1 MDSEVDIAICLRQWD
16 YSETSQTA
24 ALLCKRLGVVRVLG
38 KGTKRAD
45 PRFSGGLEIATIGE
59 AVIVPKSNSGLSTLA
74 GWDLRST
81 CRGARADLQ
90 CYYAAM
96 FALEVAINLLPEGE
110 PHPDSFHAL
119 ESLLESISPVNW
131 QQQVATYLWSVLKDA
146 GFAPRIEP
154 DLEDNVVFIPALGQ
168 LTSPTEEHRQE
179 TAWEVLGSTAAAM
192 SVLAETGAAV
202 TLSAED
208 AERVGRL
215 LAWYVREVIE
225 RELSTLRP
233 LFGDLHPRTS
243 PPRG

>member
-24 ALLCKRLGVVRVLG
+24 ALLCRRLGVVRVLG

-59 AVIVPKSNSGLSTLA
+59 AVIVPKANSGLATLA

-81 CRGARADLQ
+81 CRSARSDLQ

-96 FALEVAINLLPEGE
+96 LALEVTINLLPESE
-110 PHPDSFHAL
+110 PHPDSFDAL
-119 ESLLESISPVNW
+119 SLLLGSIDPANW
-131 QQQVATYLWSVLKDA
+131 QRDIALFLWSILKDS
-146 GFAPRIEP
+146 GFAPRVESN
-154 DLEDNVVFIPALGQ
+154 LSERVVFLPALGHLAGLQ
-168 LTSPTEEHRQE
+168 DAHRLETS
-179 TAWEVLGSTAAAM
+179 WDVLGTTAAALT
-192 SVLAETGAAV
+192 VLAQTGSAKS
-202 TLSAED
+202 LSLED

-225 RELSTLRP
+225 RELSTLR
-233 LFGDLHPRTS
+233 LLYGDLHPRTTK
-243 PPRG
+243 PHD

>member
-96 FALEVAINLLPEGE
+96 FTLEVAINLLPEGE
-110 PHPDSFHAL
+110 PHPDSFLAL
-119 ESLLESISPVNW
+119 ESLLESISSASW
-131 QQQVATYLWSVLKDA
+131 QRDIATYLWRILKDS
-146 GFAPRIEP
+146 GFAPRIDRGLSGP
-154 DLEDNVVFIPALGQ
+154 VVFLPAIGQ
-168 LTSPTEEHRQE
+168 LTSPKQEHRLE
-179 TAWEVLGSTAAAM
+179 TAWEVLGTTASALEE
-192 SVLAETGAAV
+192 LAESGDSSHLTP
-202 TLSAED
+202 ED

-225 RELSTLRP
+225 RDLSTLRP
-233 LFGDLHPRTS
+233 LFGNLHPRTTRS
-243 PPRG
+243 LL

>member
-24 ALLCKRLGVVRVLG
+24 ALLCRRLGVVRVLG

-81 CRGARADLQ
+81 CRGARSDLQ

-96 FALEVAINLLPEGE
+96 LALEVAINLLPEGE
-110 PHPDSFHAL
+110 PHPDSFFAL
-119 ESLLESISPVNW
+119 ETLLESISPTSW
-131 QQQVATYLWSVLKDA
+131 KSDIAIYLWRVLKDS
-146 GFAPRIEP
+146 GFAPRIDGGLAGP
-154 DLEDNVVFIPALGQ
+154 VVFLPAIGQ
-168 LTSPTEEHRQE
+168 LTTPNQEHRHE
-179 TAWEVLGSTAAAM
+179 TAWEVLGTTASALQK
-192 SVLAETGAAV
+192 LAESGESLHLTP
-202 TLSAED
+202 ED

-215 LAWYVREVIE
+215 LGWYVREVIE
-225 RELSTLRP
+225 RDLLALRP
-233 LFGDLHPRTS
+233 LFGNLHPRTTRS
-243 PPRG
+243 LQ

>member
-59 AVIVPKSNSGLSTLA
+59 AVIVPKSNAGLSTLA

-90 CYYAAM
+90 CYYATM
-96 FALEVAINLLPEGE
+96 FALEVMINLLPEGE
-110 PHPDSFHAL
+110 PHRDSFLAL
-119 ESLLESISPVNW
+119 ESLLESVSRESW
-131 QQQVATYLWSVLKDA
+131 QRDTATYLWRILKDA
-146 GFAPRIEP
+146 GFAPRIDRGLAGP
-154 DLEDNVVFIPALGQ
+154 VVFLPAIGQ
-168 LTSPTEEHRQE
+168 LTALNEEHRLE
-179 TAWEVLGSTAAAM
+179 TAWEVLGSTA
-192 SVLAETGAAV
+192 
-202 TLSAED
+202 SALQGIVESGNATNLTSDD

-215 LAWYVREVIE
+215 LAWYVREIIE
-225 RELSTLRP
+225 RDLSTLRP
-233 LFGDLHPRTS
+233 LFGDLHPRTTKTH
-243 PPRG
+243 P